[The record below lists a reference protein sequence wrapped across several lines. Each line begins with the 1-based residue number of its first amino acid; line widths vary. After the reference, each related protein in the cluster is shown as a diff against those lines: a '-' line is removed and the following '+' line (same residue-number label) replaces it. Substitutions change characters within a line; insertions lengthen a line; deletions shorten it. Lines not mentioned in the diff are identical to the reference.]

1 MSQSTH
7 NIAIKGKDQTATAF
21 QSIQARAIAAGNR
34 IRKVIGGA
42 LAAAGAYLSFRS
54 IVNGINELGSL
65 SDMAAKAGVS
75 VDALTRSA
83 TAFQVA
89 GLNLPVET
97 LAKSFQ
103 YLQKNTGKGGLDNFY
118 GVLDAIRKIEDPAKR
133 GAELVKNFGRAG
145 TELMPLID
153 GGNEAIEKIKTLT
166 SLMPGVSQA
175 AADAGDAAADS
186 LTVCGKGAQSLF
198 LRAIGKIIGYWSD
211 DFPGG
216 VRAGALNAVN
226 YVEWFLQRTWAKL
239 THWGTKAGLLFEQ
252 IGNMMFN
259 GYSYEQAREELDRLM
274 GIVDTEFEGK
284 LADIDKA
291 REDYKSKLAEMEV
304 DDLANIF
311 GDNTK
316 KDREENK
323 ATEPAQTKPRVN
335 NELILGESYKA
346 MRLTMLGPETTELKK
361 QTSLLQKIESNTK
374 KTAEEV
380 ADYEGETYA
389 ETDVGA

>member
-7 NIAIKGKDQTATAF
+7 NIAIKGKDQTASAF

-34 IRKVIGGA
+34 IRRVIGGA

-75 VDALTRSA
+75 VDELTRSA

-103 YLQKNTGKGGLDNFY
+103 YLQKNMGKGGLDNFY

-133 GAELVKNFGRAG
+133 GAELVRNFGRAG
-145 TELMPLID
+145 TELLPLIE
-153 GGNEAIEKIKTLT
+153 GGNEAIERIKTLT

-186 LTVCGKGAQSLF
+186 LTIFGKGAQSLF
-198 LRAIGKIIGYWSD
+198 LRVVGKIVGYWSD

-239 THWGTKAGLLFEQ
+239 TQWGTKAGLLFEQ

-311 GDNTK
+311 GDRNK
-316 KDREENK
+316 KEGEERK
-323 ATEPAQTKPRVN
+323 AAEPAQKKPRVN

-374 KTAEEV
+374 RTAEEV
-380 ADYEGETYA
+380 EDYEGETYA